1 MSSTRKREGEAMTR
15 LIPIAKKTFHDF
27 SDDDCMS
34 SAAAMAYYA
43 IFSLPP
49 LLALVVTIAGYFGVE
64 PERIQTMVQDQWG
77 VASSENGK
85 NAGERPAGNDAEKAD
100 ESSDR
105 AAGLWGVASRV
116 IAGIL
121 LVFSATGLFAQLQ
134 YTLNRAWEV
143 KPDPNRGGVLA
154 FIGKR
159 VLSLG
164 MILVVVFL
172 LLVSMLLTTVI
183 DEIISQLKGGPA
195 DSTTI
200 VLGITLN
207 NVVAFLVATLLF
219 AAMFKVLPDAEIGW
233 RDVWFGAVV
242 TGLLFVVGKSLIALY
257 LQNSDTASAWGD
269 AAAALIGVL
278 VWMYYSSIIVLF
290 GAELTQAWAAEHG
303 RAIEPSEGAVPAD
316 AAK

>member
-1 MSSTRKREGEAMTR
+1 MGRFFRI
-15 LIPIAKKTFHDF
+15 LKKAFSDF
-27 SDDDCMS
+27 SEDDCMS

-49 LLALVVTIAGYFGVE
+49 LLVLVVAIAGYFGIE
-64 PERIQTMVQDQWG
+64 PEQIQSMVQDQWG
-77 VASSENGK
+77 VASGD
-85 NAGERPAGNDAEKAD
+85 GEKAGIPIAD
-100 ESSDR
+100 QKSNEDDSKSS
-105 AAGLWGVASRV
+105 AKKAGMLGTVSRIVGVL
-116 IAGIL
+116 IL
-121 LVFSATGLFAQLQ
+121 IFSATGLFAQLQ

-143 KPDPNRGGVLA
+143 KPDPKQGGLFA

-159 VLSLG
+159 ILSLG

-172 LLVSMLLTTVI
+172 LLVSMLLTTVL
-183 DEIISQLKGGPA
+183 DEIIARFSGDAEPVKV
-195 DSTTI
+195 

-207 NVVAFLVATLLF
+207 NVVAFIVATFLF

-233 RDVWFGAVV
+233 RDVWFGAIV

-257 LQNSDTASAWGD
+257 LQNADLASGWGD
-269 AAAALIGVL
+269 AAAAMIGVL

-303 RAIEPSEGAVPAD
+303 RAIEPSKGAVPAQ
-316 AAK
+316 AAT

>member
-1 MSSTRKREGEAMTR
+1 MGRF
-15 LIPIAKKTFHDF
+15 IQIAKKAVRDF

-49 LLALVVTIAGYFGVE
+49 LLAVVVAIAGYFGLP
-64 PERIQTMVQDQWG
+64 PERMQKMVQDQWG
-77 VASSENGK
+77 FASASGDQDAASADGRTADGDQPKSEDEPSIKNNNGT
-85 NAGERPAGNDAEKAD
+85 
-100 ESSDR
+100 
-105 AAGLWGVASRV
+105 WGIVSRV
-116 IAGIL
+116 VGGVV

-159 VLSLG
+159 FLSLG

-172 LLVSMLLTTVI
+172 LLTSMLLTTVI
-183 DEIISQLKGGPA
+183 DEIIAYAKGGPA
-195 DSTTI
+195 DPTTI

-207 NVVAFLVATLLF
+207 NVAAFIVAAMLF

-233 RDVWFGAVV
+233 RDVWFGAIV
-242 TGLLFVVGKSLIALY
+242 TALLFVIGKVLIAMY
-257 LQNSDTASAWGD
+257 LQHSDLASGWGD
-269 AAAALIGVL
+269 AAMALIGVL
-278 VWMYYSSIIVLF
+278 IWMYYSSLIVLF
-290 GAELTQAWAAEHG
+290 GAELTQAWATEHG
-303 RAIEPSEGAVPAD
+303 RAIEPSEGAVPSEV
-316 AAK
+316 AK